1 MHYVIIGNSYAALG
15 AITGI
20 RSIDKTSPI
29 TLISK
34 EEYPSYAR
42 PVISYVLMGKAK
54 EEHLPLRS
62 EEFWSQNGVNVMLGK
77 EAVKID
83 SGAHTVSLASGENIS
98 YDRLLLATGSVPFI
112 PPMKGLENVEKKF
125 TFMTWA
131 DMKAVEKACSKKSD
145 VLIMGAGLIGLKAAE
160 GLLDRVKSITVVDLA
175 DRVLPSILDQEGS
188 EIVKRELEKKGITF
202 HLGTSAEEFRAKSV
216 TLKNGREVSFDV
228 LIMAVGVRPAVKL
241 AADAGAQVGRGIRVD
256 DMCRTSVA
264 DIYAAGDV
272 AEEKE
277 FTTGEDRIIAIIPN
291 ATLQGECAGIN
302 MAGGEKHFENPVAM
316 NAIGFFGTH
325 IITAGTYTGEAEVMK
340 ERDSYKKFFVK
351 DDRLMGFILMGRAVD
366 RAGIYTSL
374 VRGAVPLSSIDW
386 ETLKMKPLLAAF
398 ALRERKKMLSKEV

>member
-20 RSIDKTSPI
+20 RKNDKTSPI
-29 TLISK
+29 TVISK

-54 EEHLPLRS
+54 EENLPLRS
-62 EEFWSQNGVNVMLGK
+62 DGFWSENSVKVMLGC

-83 SGAHTVSLASGENIS
+83 SEAHTVTLASGETLN

-131 DMKAVEKACSKKSD
+131 DMKAVEKACTKKTD

-160 GLLDRVKSITVVDLA
+160 GLLDRVKSVTVVDLA
-175 DRVLPSILDQEGS
+175 DRVLPSILDKEGS
-188 EIVKRELEKKGITF
+188 EIVQRELEKKGIDF
-202 HLGTSAEEFRAKSV
+202 HLGTSAEEFKAGSV
-216 TLKNGREVSFDV
+216 LLKNGKEVSFDV
-228 LIMAVGVRPAVKL
+228 LILAVGVRPSVKL
-241 AADAGAQVGRGIRVD
+241 ASDAGAATGRGIKVD
-256 DMCRTSVA
+256 DMCRTTLPDV
-264 DIYAAGDV
+264 YAAGDV

-291 ATLQGECAGIN
+291 ATLQGECAGAN
-302 MAGGEKHFENPVAM
+302 MAGAEKHFENPVAM

-325 IITAGTYTGEAEVMK
+325 IITAGTYTGDAEVFK
-340 ERDSYKKFFVK
+340 ERDSYKKFFIR
-351 DDRLMGFILMGRAVD
+351 DDRLMGFILMGKAVD

-386 ETLKMKPLLAAF
+386 ETLKAKPLLAAF

>member
-1 MHYVIIGNSYAALG
+1 M
-15 AITGI
+15 
-20 RSIDKTSPI
+20 P
-29 TLISK
+29 
-34 EEYPSYAR
+34 
-42 PVISYVLMGKAK
+42 
-54 EEHLPLRS
+54 
-62 EEFWSQNGVNVMLGK
+62 
-77 EAVKID
+77 
-83 SGAHTVSLASGENIS
+83 
-98 YDRLLLATGSVPFI
+98 
-112 PPMKGLENVEKKF
+112 
-125 TFMTWA
+125 
-131 DMKAVEKACSKKSD
+131 
-145 VLIMGAGLIGLKAAE
+145 
-160 GLLDRVKSITVVDLA
+160 
-175 DRVLPSILDQEGS
+175 
-188 EIVKRELEKKGITF
+188 
-202 HLGTSAEEFRAKSV
+202 
-216 TLKNGREVSFDV
+216 
-228 LIMAVGVRPAVKL
+228 
-241 AADAGAQVGRGIRVD
+241 
-256 DMCRTSVA
+256 
-264 DIYAAGDV
+264 V

-386 ETLKMKPLLAAF
+386 ETLKTKPLLAAF

>member
-20 RSIDKTSPI
+20 RKNDKTSPI

-42 PVISYVLMGKAK
+42 PVISYVLMGKAR
-54 EEHLPLRS
+54 EENLPLRS
-62 EEFWSQNGVNVMLGK
+62 EEFWKENGVTVMLGT
-77 EAVKID
+77 EAVKLD
-83 SGAHTVSLASGENIS
+83 GEAHTVTLASGETVS

-112 PPMKGLENVEKKF
+112 PPMKGLESVEKKF
-125 TFMTWA
+125 TFMTWS
-131 DMKAVEKACSKKSD
+131 DMKAVEKACNKKTD

-160 GLLDRVKSITVVDLA
+160 GLLERVKSVTVVDLA
-175 DRVLPSILDQEGS
+175 DRVLPSILDSEGS
-188 EIVKRELEKKGITF
+188 EIVQRELEKKGIVF
-202 HLGTSAEEFRAKSV
+202 HLGTSAEEFSAKSAR
-216 TLKNGREVSFDV
+216 LKNGKEISFDV
-228 LIMAVGVRPAVKL
+228 LILAVGVRPAVKL
-241 AADAGAQVGRGIRVD
+241 ASDAGAVTGRGIRVD
-256 DMCRTSVA
+256 DMCRTSIPDV
-264 DIYAAGDV
+264 YAAGDV

-291 ATLQGECAGIN
+291 ATLQGECAGAN
-302 MAGGEKHFENPVAM
+302 MAGAEKHFENPVAM

-325 IITAGTYTGEAEVMK
+325 IITAGTYTGEAETIK
-340 ERDSYKKFFVK
+340 ERDSYKKFFIK
-351 DDRLMGFILMGRAVD
+351 DDRLKGFILMGKAVD

-386 ETLKMKPLLAAF
+386 ETLRTKPLLAAF
-398 ALRERKKMLSKEV
+398 ALRERKRMLSKEV